1 MVTHQFEGF
10 FKGVVVVL
18 LRGQAGTRHGS
29 DGGSLEREEGGG
41 GVREGE
47 GGEVVGG
54 VREGVRGR
62 VRGRGGRWWVRE
74 GEREG

>member
-1 MVTHQFEGF
+1 M
-10 FKGVVVVL
+10 
-18 LRGQAGTRHGS
+18 
-29 DGGSLEREEGGG
+29 
-41 GVREGE
+41 REGE